1 MSVKFIKMVGS
12 GAFGKVYKAAWRGT
26 IVAAKVMPT
35 FGSANNNMKIIE
47 NELSVYK

>member
-1 MSVKFIKMVGS
+1 MFLKMVGS

-35 FGSANNNMKIIE
+35 LGSANMKIIE